1 MLYHCIFTGGRDYEE
16 GPYNVT
22 IPEGKMNATYCIN
35 ITNDEDLEMDEAF
48 RITINENALDQD
60 VIVMSPNEARVIIL
74 DDECK
79 YKDCTFQYYV

>member
-1 MLYHCIFTGGRDYEE
+1 MYRHIFADGTDYEE

-22 IPEGKMNATYCIN
+22 IPKGKMNATYCIAVP
-35 ITNDEDLEMDEAF
+35 NDEELEMDEAF

-60 VIVMSPNEARVIIL
+60 VVVMSPNEARVIIL

-79 YKDCTFQYYV
+79 HKDCTFQYCV